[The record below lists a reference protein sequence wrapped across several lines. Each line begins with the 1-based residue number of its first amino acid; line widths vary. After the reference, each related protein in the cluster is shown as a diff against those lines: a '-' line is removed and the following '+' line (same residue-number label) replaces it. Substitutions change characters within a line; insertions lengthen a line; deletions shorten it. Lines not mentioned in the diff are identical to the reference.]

1 MIVELTPEEEE
12 ALIDAFKDTPE
23 DMVNAPKH
31 YQSEAGIQ
39 CWEAQ
44 IAAVGRDGYVA
55 HCRATA
61 IKYCWR
67 AGDKDPRKEAEDLR
81 KAAWYLQKAAE
92 LIEQ

>member
-39 CWEAQ
+39 CWDAQ
-44 IAAVGRDGYVA
+44 EAAVGRDGFVA
-55 HCRATA
+55 HCRCTA
-61 IKYCWR
+61 IKYLWR
-67 AGDKDPRKEAEDLR
+67 SGDKDPAKEIEDLR
-81 KAAWYLQKAAE
+81 KSIAYIEKA
-92 LIEQ
+92 IEVLER